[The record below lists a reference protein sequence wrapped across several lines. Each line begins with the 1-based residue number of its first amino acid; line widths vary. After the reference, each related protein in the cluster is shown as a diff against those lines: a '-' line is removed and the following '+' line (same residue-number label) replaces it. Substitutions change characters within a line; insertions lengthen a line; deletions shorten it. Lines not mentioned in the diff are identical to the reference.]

1 MEAQLQ
7 SLIDKI
13 KNDGVAEAEKK
24 ANIIITEAEAKADKT
39 IKDAKAEAASIIV
52 KAIADADKAE
62 KAGIKAIEQAGRN
75 LIVSLKQSIIDLF
88 NSILKR
94 EIRNSLT
101 PDVMPAILL
110 KVVANWNIN
119 SGDSPEL
126 EVLMNQKDIEHLTD
140 NMLSVIKKEA
150 QNGIM
155 LKPAA
160 SVDAGFRIGQKE
172 GNMYYDLTERGLT
185 EILTQYLNPGIADI
199 LKGKG

>member
-24 ANIIITEAEAKADKT
+24 ANIIITNAEAKAEKT
-39 IKDAKAEAASIIV
+39 IKNAEVEAIDIIKKANDKAAKAE
-52 KAIADADKAE
+52 DAGK
-62 KAGIKAIEQAGRN
+62 KAIEQAGRN

-94 EIRNSLT
+94 EIRDSLA
-101 PDVMPAILL
+101 PNVISAILL
-110 KVVANWNIN
+110 KVVTNWNLSPDNN
-119 SGDSPEL
+119 SEL
-126 EVLMNQKDIEHLTD
+126 EVLLNPKDIEQLTD

-155 LKPAA
+155 LKPSA
-160 SVDAGFRIGQKE
+160 SVDAGFRIVEKD
-172 GNMYYDLTERGLT
+172 GNMYYDFTERGLT
-185 EILTQYLNPGIADI
+185 EILTQYLNPGLAGI
-199 LKGKG
+199 LKCHA